1 MPRIKEL
8 GHTVIYVSDLAT
20 SRDWYCKNL
29 GMTVVVDSPER
40 NGSFLSFGENDHDI
54 ALFENPVAKGEE
66 TINHIALKFDGSVQ
80 ELGKFRKGLIA
91 NGVDVQRAVDHGIS
105 YGIYFTDPD
114 NHCWEI
120 FVERQ
125 RSEKTRIDAMRAT
138 GAMAE
143 PVDLETVDA

>member
-8 GHTVIYVSDLAT
+8 GHTVIYVSDLAV

-54 ALFENPVAKGEE
+54 ALFENPAAKGEE
-66 TINHIALKFDGSVQ
+66 TINHIALKFDGSVG
-80 ELGKFRKGLIA
+80 ELAEFRKGLIA
-91 NGVDVQRAVDHGIS
+91 NGVEVHRAVDHGIS

-114 NHCWEI
+114 NHCWEV

-125 RSEKTRIDAMRAT
+125 RSEANRIDAMRAT